1 MSNITYTRYELL
13 RAFRNRRFFILSLA
27 FPVILFFVIAAPNHN
42 VSNFLGTGISAPL
55 YYMVSL
61 ASFGTMMSMVS
72 TGGRIAGE
80 RQDGWTRQ
88 LRVTPLT
95 ARAYLRAKVL
105 TAYAMAGLSIAAL
118 YVSGAAL
125 GVSIAVHAWL
135 EMTGLIIIGLLPFAA
150 LGILLGHLL
159 NVDAVG
165 PAIGGTVSLL
175 ALVSGTWFPVTHGF
189 LHDIGQYLPS
199 YWLVQA
205 GRVSLHGRGWGATGW
220 IVVGAWTLVLGALA
234 GVAYRRDTTR
244 V

>member
-1 MSNITYTRYELL
+1 MNGVTYTRYEVL
-13 RAFRNRRFFILSLA
+13 RAFRNRRFFMFSLG
-27 FPVILFFVIAAPNHN
+27 FPLVLYFVIAAPNRN
-42 VSNFLGTGISAPL
+42 VENFAGSGVSAPL
-55 YYMVSL
+55 YYMVGL

-80 RQDGWTRQ
+80 RQAGWTRQ
-88 LRVTPLT
+88 LRITPLT
-95 ARAYLRAKVL
+95 PRAYLRAKVL
-105 TAYAMAGLSIAAL
+105 TAYFMAGLSIAVL
-118 YVSGAAL
+118 YVSGASL
-125 GVSIAVHAWL
+125 GVSLPAAKWL
-135 EMTGLIIIGLLPFAA
+135 EMTGLILIALLPFAA

-189 LHDIGQYLPS
+189 LHDIGQFLPS

-205 GRVSLHGRGWGATGW
+205 GRVSLGGQAWDAMAW
-220 IVVGAWTLVLGALA
+220 IVVVGWTVVLSVLA
-234 GVAYRRDTTR
+234 AAAYLRDTGR